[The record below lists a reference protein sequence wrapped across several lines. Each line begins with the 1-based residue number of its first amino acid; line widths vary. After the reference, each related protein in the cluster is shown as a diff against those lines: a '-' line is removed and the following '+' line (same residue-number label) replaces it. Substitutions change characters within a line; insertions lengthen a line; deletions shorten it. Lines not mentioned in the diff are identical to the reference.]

1 MKDEIIITEPAV
13 VDALSRLKEL
23 TLEMEQILARLLG
36 NTRRSPKPARDLGP
50 ASSQGNLV
58 AENLLEGAP
67 PSGLEAEEALLR
79 VILLD
84 EMALPIALETGLKPD
99 DFHKEAH
106 AEIFRACVKLDA
118 DRQPVDQVTVAETL
132 KNFGTLDKCGGP
144 TYLARLYDGIGLWEN
159 WENADHYAR
168 IIIAQATLRQ
178 LISLSEG
185 IAQRGQGSPTEVGD
199 LLDWAESEILKI
211 SSERRAGSFI
221 NAAEKL
227 IYEVFP
233 EILNLKDAH
242 RDGLALTG
250 LPTGYDAL
258 DKLTGGFQP
267 SDLIVLASRPGQG
280 KRSLALNLALNAA
293 LPDQRQSFRQLPAA
307 AVAFFSL
314 EMNHKELLFRLLCQM
329 GRFNLK
335 ELRTGWIFD
344 EDIVPLCDTIDLL
357 GKTRIYID
365 DTPALRVLELRTKAR
380 RLQSQLQSQGS
391 ALGLIV
397 VDYFQLLMRGGRCHS
412 RDNFEQKISRIS
424 YALKSLAKELNLPVL
439 VLLELHRAMEKRSA
453 SGKEKKTK
461 LSDLQPFMAIERCAD
476 LIAFIHWTET
486 EKENEAPERR
496 QGHQVELL
504 IEKNR
509 NGLTGCV
516 PFYFNGSSYTF
527 LPGDAPDSE
536 IT

>member
-84 EMALPIALETGLKPD
+84 EMALPIALLETGLKPD

-106 AEIFRACVKLDA
+106 AEIFRACEKLDA

-314 EMNHKELLFRLLCQM
+314 EMNHKELLFRLLCQV
-329 GRFNLK
+329 GRFNLTD
-335 ELRTGWIFD
+335 LGSGRTAD
-344 EDIVPLCDTIDLL
+344 EDIVPLCNTIDLL

-365 DTPALRVLELRTKAR
+365 DIPALSVLELRTKAR

-397 VDYFQLLMRGGRCHS
+397 VDYLQLMCGCEHRS
-412 RDNFEQKISRIS
+412 WDNREKEISEISRS
-424 YALKSLAKELNLPVL
+424 LKNLAKELHLPVL
-439 VLLELHRAMEKRSA
+439 ALSLLSKC
-453 SGKEKKTK
+453 SGADKKPN
-461 LSDLQPFMAIERCAD
+461 LSDLSRAIERDAD
-476 LIAFIHWTET
+476 LIAFIHWPET
-486 EKENEAPERR
+486 EKKSEVSEPEENREA
-496 QGHQVELL
+496 ELL

-516 PFYFNGSSYTF
+516 PLYFKASSATF
-527 LPGDAPDSE
+527 LPG
-536 IT
+536 